1 MMSAGLRPTGSGA
14 VAVPAATTPR
24 AGAER
29 FIHDAPDGGGAAS
42 TLRAASQAAIDL
54 GRRARRRVSDGGTHL
69 DVGEHVAGAHDHGV
83 GHGLEGDCIE
93 ISISATQCKRKFYFQ
108 FILI

>member
-1 MMSAGLRPTGSGA
+1 
-14 VAVPAATTPR
+14 
-24 AGAER
+24 
-29 FIHDAPDGGGAAS
+29 
-42 TLRAASQAAIDL
+42 
-54 GRRARRRVSDGGTHL
+54 L

>member
-29 FIHDAPDGGGAAS
+29 FIHDAPDRGGAAS
-42 TLRAASQAAIDL
+42 TLRAASQAASYL
-54 GRRARRRVSDGGTHL
+54 GRPALRRVSDGGTHL

-93 ISISATQCKRKFYFQ
+93 ISISATQC
-108 FILI
+108 

>member
-1 MMSAGLRPTGSGA
+1 MSAGLRSTGSGA
-14 VAVPAATTPR
+14 VTVPAATTPG

-29 FIHDAPDGGGAAS
+29 FFHDAPDRGGATSA
-42 TLRAASQAAIDL
+42 LRAASQAAIDL